1 MSSPRRRSLIAGPLV
16 LMAAVVGVGG
26 CSDDD
31 EPSDGTTGGTTGV
44 IPSDQEPVSSGLPT
58 TDGSPLTTPAPNP
71 NAGGAGAGDTATT
84 AP

>member
-1 MSSPRRRSLIAGPLV
+1 MTSLRRSSLIAAPLV
-16 LMAAVVGVGG
+16 LMAVLVGVGG

-31 EPSDGTTGGTTGV
+31 EPSDVTSGV
-44 IPSDQEPVSSGLPT
+44 IPSDQQPVSSGLPT
-58 TDGSPLTTPAPNP
+58 TDGSPITTPAPNP

>member
-1 MSSPRRRSLIAGPLV
+1 MSSPRRSLIAVPLV

-31 EPSDGTTGGTTGV
+31 EPSDGTIGGTTGV
-44 IPSDQEPVSSGLPT
+44 IPSDQGPVSSGLPT
-58 TDGSPLTTPAPNP
+58 TDGSPLATPAPNP
-71 NAGGAGAGDTATT
+71 NAAGAGAGETATT